1 MKALTKAPAADEPV
15 FTGTAKGKAGWFEEA
30 TESLSPAASV
40 DATPLPSAR
49 PVAPPPGH
57 APSPEKAASPDA
69 APSDLGGSVSCVE
82 DPKTNGEKP
91 LG

>member
-1 MKALTKAPAADEPV
+1 MKALTKASAADKPV
-15 FTGTAKGKAGWFEEA
+15 FTGIAKGKPGWFEEA
-30 TESLSPAASV
+30 TEAPSPVASE

-82 DPKTNGEKP
+82 DPETTGEKP